1 MTAPGSTTAL
11 IIFAKAPVPGQVKT
25 RLIPALGA
33 DGAAGLYKRMLRRTV
48 DTACQ
53 ADIGTIELYC
63 TPDTGHEEFRALSR
77 RYSLVSYP
85 QRGPDLG
92 SRMYQAMARALR
104 HNTKVVLVG
113 CDCPQIE
120 VSDLIQADASLTSTC
135 PLVLGP
141 ARDGGYVLLGAR
153 KLDPRLFSDIP
164 WGTARVLTL
173 TRQRARQLG
182 WQLHELRMFQDVD
195 RPEDL
200 PFIADLPSL
209 EACDEGGA

>member
-1 MTAPGSTTAL
+1 MIVPGTGTAL

-33 DGAAGLYKRMLRRTV
+33 EGATDLYRRMLHRTV
-48 DTACQ
+48 VTACQ
-53 ADIGTIELYC
+53 ANIGTIELYC
-63 TPDTGHEEFRALSR
+63 TPDTGHREFRALSR

-104 HNTKVVLVG
+104 RNTKVILVG

-120 VSDLIQADASLTSTC
+120 VNDLIQAEASLTPTC

-141 ARDGGYVLLGAR
+141 ARDGGYVLIGAR
-153 KLDPRLFSDIP
+153 KLDSRLFSDMP
-164 WGTARVLTL
+164 WGTAGVLTL

-182 WQLHELRMFQDVD
+182 WQLHELRMFQDID

-200 PFIADLPSL
+200 PFTVDLLSL
-209 EACDEGGA
+209 EAGDEGEF